1 LLDLAT
7 RERDVSTSVEDKC
20 KGKQDLHPKK
30 VIMHKFTGVNNEENL
45 HGQGK
50 ATNANADEELQEIG
64 RAIVRIV

>member
-1 LLDLAT
+1 M
-7 RERDVSTSVEDKC
+7 EDKC